1 MCLRRRLIMR
11 ANRNLPRK
19 RCRKYRIKNQT
30 PSDCCSTRIKRRIII
45 IVVIHY
51 LYRPVVARLSI
62 RFRVKMLPD
71 FVKIIQRGDRRGFLF
86 INFFSTSVHAR
97 AHYVRFRSA
106 QSKRF
111 RSTGCTFPIHFVT
124 YYCYRESRD
133 NNITLHC
140 HNNNI
145 NNQHI
150 IISEPEITI
159 KSYRHGDDDTHR

>member
-86 INFFSTSVHAR
+86 ILFFFYFRPR
-97 AHYVRFRSA
+97 ACTLRSFSFRA
-106 QSKRF
+106 IKTVPFYRMYIPD
-111 RSTGCTFPIHFVT
+111 TF
-124 YYCYRESRD
+124 C
-133 NNITLHC
+133 NILLL
-140 HNNNI
+140 
-145 NNQHI
+145 
-150 IISEPEITI
+150 P
-159 KSYRHGDDDTHR
+159 